1 MLFWE
6 ALQCNKRFRSFII
19 DSNRSHDFIILCI
32 FYASEYKADPSK
44 DGLVRMCIFIL
55 QTMSVEPNFGKSL
68 NLKFAA
74 QDTLPQSIRLPNFR
88 GSYADYLITVC
99 LPGNPNECCCNM
111 LMPAVC
117 RFSYEYKKGEAGSGL
132 PGSPGNIEQHSC
144 ICRTAIGGYLL
155 KNPTALR
162 VNVVAQFSAGQR
174 DEP

>member
-32 FYASEYKADPSK
+32 FYAAEYRNDASK
-44 DGLVRMCIFIL
+44 QGLVRMCIFVL

-88 GSYADYLITVC
+88 GSYADYLIMVRLLNFILVDTGLLTPIVHSYPYDHKERKVGRRLSC
-99 LPGNPNECCCNM
+99 SFGNHEQCSPIRRAPVGCHLLENST
-111 LMPAVC
+111 AV
-117 RFSYEYKKGEAGSGL
+117 R
-132 PGSPGNIEQHSC
+132 I
-144 ICRTAIGGYLL
+144 
-155 KNPTALR
+155 
-162 VNVVAQFSAGQR
+162 NVHTQFPVSQR
-174 DEP
+174 DKP